1 MALQEGESGTELA
14 SARAALTARDADLA
28 EADRLLVEVV
38 AAAHA
43 LAAESIARIEAIK
56 ADLDAVASGPSPDS
70 PAAAHDATRLLVAKQ
85 REIADIVNDARAAA
99 EAKTVVLQNLIERY
113 RLR

>member
-1 MALQEGESGTELA
+1 MAVQEGQSGTELT

-43 LAAESIARIEAIK
+43 VAAESIARIEAIK
-56 ADLDAVASGPSPDS
+56 ADIDAVASGPPPES
-70 PAAAHDATRLLVAKQ
+70 PAAAHDVTRLLAAKQ
-85 REIADIVNDARAAA
+85 REVTDVVNDARAAA

-113 RLR
+113 RHR